1 MCKCKCKH
9 SHSHCHK
16 KHDDHCHEDPCK
28 EKSFVI
34 KKINGL
40 RAIFGIP
47 LEATIPVIFLKVSA
61 ADVKS
66 VAEEDTATQFK
77 A

>member
-1 MCKCKCKH
+1 MTIIAMRIH
-9 SHSHCHK
+9 VK
-16 KHDDHCHEDPCK
+16 K
-28 EKSFVI
+28 KSFVI

-40 RAIFGIP
+40 RAIFGIL

-66 VAEEDTATQFK
+66 VVEEDIAIK